1 MVQLYK
7 TTVLVQVV
15 VRMSQSTNDA
25 LKDLS
30 VVHRLCFATRSLPA
44 GSPYYWENVARFS
57 IEGKNNY
64 SLSGDEARVFVQ
76 NLQVFNPNVFDSD
89 FKLTKEL
96 VKTTKGDSPG
106 SDKVG
111 IILRYPVELCVI
123 CNSKLCIRQDRSV
136 QATVYD
142 EKLGTMPAI
151 HYTRYCRKKG
161 CSLQQHYG
169 YYTKSD
175 TSEVMYNN
183 DALSLSYFMCSRE
196 TAFSIEILKKFDME
210 CLIGQISYKQC
221 AEIYNSYH
229 EYECDQT
236 PEKK

>member
-1 MVQLYK
+1 
-7 TTVLVQVV
+7 
-15 VRMSQSTNDA
+15 MSQSSNNA

-30 VVHRLCFATRSLPA
+30 VVHRLCFATRCLPA
-44 GSPYYWENVARFS
+44 ASPHYWEIVARFS
-57 IEGKNNY
+57 IEGKHNY

-96 VKTTKGDSPG
+96 AKAPKGDSPE
-106 SDKVG
+106 SDKIGV
-111 IILRYPVELCVI
+111 ILVSPIELCVI
-123 CNSKLCIRQDRSV
+123 CNSKLYIRQDRSV
-136 QATVYD
+136 QATLYD

-161 CSLQQHYG
+161 CSLQQHFG
-169 YYTKSD
+169 YYTKGD
-175 TSEVMYNN
+175 TSEVLYNS
-183 DALSLSYFMCSRE
+183 DALSLPYFMCSRE

-210 CLIGQISYKQC
+210 CLIGQISYKQS

-229 EYECDQT
+229 NYETDCDQAA
-236 PEKK
+236 EKE